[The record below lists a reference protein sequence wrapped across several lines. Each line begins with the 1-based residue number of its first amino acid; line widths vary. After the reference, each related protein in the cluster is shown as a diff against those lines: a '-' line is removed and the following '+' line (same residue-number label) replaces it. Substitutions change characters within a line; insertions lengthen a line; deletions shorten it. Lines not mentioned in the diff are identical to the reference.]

1 MLELSGNKRYQET
14 RDIRKQEL
22 KKFSVCAIK
31 VQMELVGGWWEDGG
45 SQQRDNGGESRATVE
60 NVFVERVERVERQMY
75 L

>member
-1 MLELSGNKRYQET
+1 
-14 RDIRKQEL
+14 
-22 KKFSVCAIK
+22 
-31 VQMELVGGWWEDGG
+31 MELVGGWWEDGG